1 MSYFEYAAKNKL
13 RFSVGNM
20 TVSVEDLYDLP
31 LQHTTKANLDSLA
44 VSLSKQRKD
53 MAGSESFVK
62 PATPNTTEAL
72 EVSFEIVKHIIGVKL
87 AERDE
92 RQNQQI
98 KAEQRQVLLGLL
110 TSKKQEAL
118 GTLSVEELQKQLD
131 AL

>member
-20 TVSVEDLYDLP
+20 TVAVEDLYDLP
-31 LQHTTKANLDSLA
+31 LQHATKANLDSLA
-44 VSLSKQRKD
+44 VSLSKQLKD
-53 MAGSESFVK
+53 TAGSESFVK
-62 PATPNTTEAL
+62 PASTKANEAL
-72 EVSFEIVKHIIGVKL
+72 EVSFEIVKHIIGVKV

-118 GTLSVEELQKQLD
+118 GALSVEELQKQLD